1 MGKVIV
7 AVLATC
13 AVLGILF
20 HLFGNNVFSQTAVT
34 VPGTAHTSPFGITW
48 TLVVGGVIGF
58 AVWRIV
64 KGK

>member
-13 AVLGILF
+13 AALGILF
-20 HLFGNNVFSQTAVT
+20 HLFGNNVFGQTAVT
-34 VPGTAHTSPFGITW
+34 VPGTAHTSSFGITW